1 MKQEMGFL
9 DEPLGPSLLRYISQL
24 AFSLL
29 LQAVY
34 GMTDLWVVGRFCGT
48 ASISAVS
55 SGTLVTSFLTAM
67 ITGLTTGATILLAR
81 AVGKQDDRAS
91 GSVLLAEIALIG
103 TMAIAIAVLTAV
115 FAGQIASLIRA
126 PAPAW
131 EETAAYVRICGIG
144 FVWTAAYNVVN
155 SLFRS
160 RGDARRPLQFVAAAC
175 GVNLVLD
182 LWLVGVLHLGA
193 AGAAVATTCAQAV
206 SALLPLLYL
215 HRAGWPLP
223 RRGGAPLRPA
233 MVRILQLGGP
243 LVLNDLLT
251 SVSFLLVTGR
261 INALGLVASSS
272 FGIAE
277 KLFNFLVLVP
287 TAFLNGLASVV
298 AQNLGAGK
306 PDRARRALQISCA
319 FSLCFGIAVF
329 FLAHWFGTAL
339 ASFFERDPLVIAA
352 TADYLRAG
360 AFEYLFVSLSYC
372 FQGYFNG
379 CGRTRFVTGC
389 ALVCAFGIRLPL
401 TFYAAAR
408 ADPSMGQIGAAVSVA
423 AGVQA
428 LLIVGH
434 YLRTRRPAHSGG

>member
-1 MKQEMGFL
+1 MPVFSANTGIFRTRPLQGGDSMKQEPGFL
-9 DEPLGPSLLRYISQL
+9 DEPIGRSLLRYISQL
-24 AFSLL
+24 AVSLL

-34 GMTDLWVVGRFCGT
+34 GMTDLWVVGQFCGT

-55 SGTLVTSFLTAM
+55 SGTLVTSFLTAL

-81 AVGKQDDRAS
+81 AVGQRDDRACQ
-91 GSVLLAEIALIG
+91 VILRAEITLVGMMALV
-103 TMAIAIAVLTAV
+103 IALLTGL
-115 FAGQIASLIRA
+115 FAGQIAAMMQA
-126 PAPAW
+126 PPHAGAQ
-131 EETAAYVRICGIG
+131 TADYVRICGVG
-144 FVWTAAYNVVN
+144 FVWVAAYNVIN

-160 RGDARRPLQFVAAAC
+160 QGDAQRPLQFVAVAC

-182 LWLVGVLHLGA
+182 LWLVGGLRMGA
-193 AGAAVATTCAQAV
+193 AGAAVATVCAQAV
-206 SALLPLLYL
+206 SALLPLRYL
-215 HRAGWPLP
+215 RSGGWLP
-223 RRGGAPLRPA
+223 SQWTAVAPLRPA
-233 MVRILQLGGP
+233 VRHILQLGGP
-243 LVLNDLLT
+243 LVLNDVLT

-306 PDRARRALQISCA
+306 PERARRALRISCA
-319 FSLCFGIAVF
+319 FSLCFGVAVF
-329 FLAHWFGTAL
+329 ILAHWFGVVL
-339 ASFFERDPLVIAA
+339 ASFFERDTAVIAA
-352 TADYLRAG
+352 TAAYLHTD

-389 ALVCAFGIRLPL
+389 ALVCAFGVRLPL
-401 TFYAAAR
+401 TFYAAA
-408 ADPSMGQIGAAVSVA
+408 
-423 AGVQA
+423 
-428 LLIVGH
+428 
-434 YLRTRRPAHSGG
+434 